1 MNPIDPPAGC
11 LTVRRNTEQHHQRN
25 DCE

>member
-1 MNPIDPPAGC
+1 MNPIGPPAGC
-11 LTVRRNTEQHHQRN
+11 LTVRRNTEQHHQRS